1 MRRTAPCL
9 WLLVLSALAPAA
21 LWASTTSPP
30 PVEVIRVVGDD
41 NYPPYFFRANDGTLR
56 GIVPDQWALWEN
68 KTGIQ
73 VNLVA
78 TNWGDAL
85 RLMQDQDADVL
96 EAAFQA
102 PERDRLYDFTP
113 AYAQI
118 PVPVFS
124 HRSLGGIADVS
135 SLRGFTIGVK
145 EGDAVIETLAAHGI
159 DSIQEYPNYEA
170 IVQAAKNQELR
181 VFSIDEPPA
190 VYYLYKFGIED
201 QFRNSFVL
209 YTGALHRA
217 VHKGSAELLA
227 LVQEG
232 FDHISPDEYRA
243 IDEKWMGTPVAWR
256 VVVRRFAWLLLT
268 GIVAVL
274 LLGGGNLILGRQV
287 QRRTAELNR
296 RLADLRASEDDLRNS
311 RQYFA
316 TVFNTIHDALF
327 ILDAQTFEVLD
338 INQRMIEMFGYT
350 SRQDAL
356 AHFKRIT
363 GGGTTETKEE
373 TRQRLCKARDG
384 EPQAFEWQAT
394 HRDGHLFWVEV
405 NVVAQRIG
413 AVDRLIIT
421 ARNISDRKK
430 AEAERLLVERRIQEA
445 QRLESLGLL
454 AGGIAHDFNN
464 ILTTILGNI
473 DLALQDIPRDSTA
486 RADLATAITATYR
499 AAALA
504 QQMLAYSGK
513 GHFVIETLDVVEE
526 IQTTTRMLR
535 SSLPPN
541 AKLQTHVPTA
551 PLLIN
556 ADAAQFRQV
565 LLNLVLNAAEALDQ
579 QPGTVQVTAGLVSS
593 ATLDTAR
600 LRPQASLAPGPYVML
615 EIADTGSG
623 IQPDC
628 LEKIFDPFFSTKFT
642 GRGLGLAVV
651 LGIMRGHRGALQV
664 DSTPDQGTT
673 FRAYFP
679 ARVEPDSAVLS
690 SAPSE
695 PAAEHVRSGFL
706 LLVDDEADLRET
718 ASKLFSRLGYQVL
731 CAASGPQAIQ
741 ILRARADQIQGV
753 ILDLAMPHMD
763 GVEPLTKLH
772 DIRPDLPV
780 ILSSGYVEMDVIE
793 RFKGP
798 KPDGFIQK
806 PYTLDSLRQA
816 LDRIWPV

>member
-9 WLLVLSALAPAA
+9 WLLVLSALAPAPM
-21 LWASTTSPP
+21 WASTTSPP

-96 EAAFQA
+96 EAAFQT

-170 IVQAAKNQELR
+170 IVQAAKNQDLR
-181 VFSIDEPPA
+181 VFSIDEPSA

-232 FDHISPDEYRA
+232 FDHISPAEYRA

-296 RLADLRASEDDLRNS
+296 RLADLRASQDDLQNS

-338 INQRMIEMFGYT
+338 INQRMVEMFGYT
-350 SRQDAL
+350 SRQ
-356 AHFKRIT
+356 
-363 GGGTTETKEE
+363 
-373 TRQRLCKARDG
+373 
-384 EPQAFEWQAT
+384 
-394 HRDGHLFWVEV
+394 
-405 NVVAQRIG
+405 
-413 AVDRLIIT
+413 
-421 ARNISDRKK
+421 
-430 AEAERLLVERRIQEA
+430 
-445 QRLESLGLL
+445 
-454 AGGIAHDFNN
+454 
-464 ILTTILGNI
+464 
-473 DLALQDIPRDSTA
+473 
-486 RADLATAITATYR
+486 
-499 AAALA
+499 
-504 QQMLAYSGK
+504 
-513 GHFVIETLDVVEE
+513 
-526 IQTTTRMLR
+526 
-535 SSLPPN
+535 
-541 AKLQTHVPTA
+541 
-551 PLLIN
+551 
-556 ADAAQFRQV
+556 
-565 LLNLVLNAAEALDQ
+565 
-579 QPGTVQVTAGLVSS
+579 
-593 ATLDTAR
+593 
-600 LRPQASLAPGPYVML
+600 
-615 EIADTGSG
+615 
-623 IQPDC
+623 
-628 LEKIFDPFFSTKFT
+628 
-642 GRGLGLAVV
+642 
-651 LGIMRGHRGALQV
+651 
-664 DSTPDQGTT
+664 
-673 FRAYFP
+673 
-679 ARVEPDSAVLS
+679 
-690 SAPSE
+690 
-695 PAAEHVRSGFL
+695 
-706 LLVDDEADLRET
+706 
-718 ASKLFSRLGYQVL
+718 
-731 CAASGPQAIQ
+731 
-741 ILRARADQIQGV
+741 
-753 ILDLAMPHMD
+753 
-763 GVEPLTKLH
+763 
-772 DIRPDLPV
+772 
-780 ILSSGYVEMDVIE
+780 
-793 RFKGP
+793 
-798 KPDGFIQK
+798 
-806 PYTLDSLRQA
+806 
-816 LDRIWPV
+816 

>member
-9 WLLVLSALAPAA
+9 WLLVLSALAPAT

-96 EAAFQA
+96 EAAFQT

-373 TRQRLCKARDG
+373 TRQRLGKARDG

-413 AVDRLIIT
+413 ALDRLIIT

-430 AEAERLLVERRIQEA
+430 AEAERLRVERRIQEA

-642 GRGLGLAVV
+642 GRGLGLAAV

-763 GVEPLTKLH
+763 GVATLTKLH